1 MLITSIAALQAAQR
15 SSDYGGVASFD
26 SRTRTLPA
34 RLISSLEY
42 LGMAQAMASGELWL
56 TPLALLG
63 GRIRGSIA
71 IPVRGSW
78 HRATNQGARQQFK
91 VSSCADIPMT
101 VLDTADAAPGSAS
114 SWRMQWTIARVVV
127 AAGRRDLNIRTL
139 SLSSPRGGLTS
150 LIQEFPLSWSR

>member
-1 MLITSIAALQAAQR
+1 MPTTMTPGRAIRYSGGALPR
-15 SSDYGGVASFD
+15 DPRVATFV
-26 SRTRTLPA
+26 
-34 RLISSLEY
+34 
-42 LGMAQAMASGELWL
+42 
-56 TPLALLG
+56 
-63 GRIRGSIA
+63 
-71 IPVRGSW
+71 PVRRSW